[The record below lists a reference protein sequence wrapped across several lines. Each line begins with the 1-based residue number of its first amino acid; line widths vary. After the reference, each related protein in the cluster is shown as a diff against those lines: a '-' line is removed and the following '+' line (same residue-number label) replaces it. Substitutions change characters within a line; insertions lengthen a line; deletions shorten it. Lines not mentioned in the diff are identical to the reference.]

1 MSSILTRSLAVVV
14 LGFGA
19 VLLPS
24 TLLAQVDATAGSDS
38 AAIRNV
44 DATSPASGTTLDSL
58 SKPGPRVSRAGF
70 VAPAAIRSGLASPQ
84 GSNDNVGAGRNVAMM
99 GVGLAAI
106 VVGSLIGGD
115 GGTIIAIGGGVI
127 GLIGLFHYLR

>member
-1 MSSILTRSLAVVV
+1 MLSLLTRSLAIVV

-19 VLLPS
+19 VLVPS
-24 TLLAQVDATAGSDS
+24 TLLAQVNATAWDS
-38 AAIRNV
+38 AAVRSADGN
-44 DATSPASGTTLDSL
+44 SPASAAGVDSL
-58 SKPGPRVSRAGF
+58 TKPGPRVIRAGC
-70 VAPAAIRSGLASPQ
+70 VAPAVIRSGLAAPQ

>member
-1 MSSILTRSLAVVV
+1 MTSLLTRSLAVVV

-19 VLLPS
+19 VLLPA
-24 TLLAQVDATAGSDS
+24 TMFAQVNATAGPDS
-38 AAIRNV
+38 AIVRNV
-44 DATSPASGTTLDSL
+44 EANSLAPVANVDSL
-58 SKPGPRVSRAGF
+58 GKPGPRVSRAGF
-70 VAPAAIRSGLASPQ
+70 VAPAAIRSELASPQ

>member
-1 MSSILTRSLAVVV
+1 MLSLLTRSLAVVV
-14 LGFGA
+14 LGFGS

-24 TLLAQVDATAGSDS
+24 TLLAQVNAAAWDSTAVRS
-38 AAIRNV
+38 AN
-44 DATSPASGTTLDSL
+44 DNSPASGAAVDSL
-58 SKPGPRVSRAGF
+58 NKPGPRFVRAGF
-70 VAPAAIRSGLASPQ
+70 VAPAVIRSGLASPQ

-99 GVGLAAI
+99 GVGVAAI

>member
-24 TLLAQVDATAGSDS
+24 TLVAQVNVTAGPDSVAVRNDASATAPG
-38 AAIRNV
+38 
-44 DATSPASGTTLDSL
+44 ASVDSL